1 MNKAYYSS
9 KTLFNTQKNTYL
21 NEINVNN
28 TFNNFFKNTYEDNLK
43 SVLDILIE
51 NKKEAH
57 LMTLDI
63 LKEKNVVNEELN
75 KINLLILLGQNKQA
89 HQLELTNK
97 DKKIF
102 KEYSKVYQK
111 IENKLNTNSNRNI

>member
-28 TFNNFFKNTYEDNLK
+28 TFNSFFKNSYEDNLK
-43 SVLDILIE
+43 SVLNILNE
-51 NKKEAH
+51 KKKEAH
-57 LMTLDI
+57 LITLNL
-63 LKEKNVVNEELN
+63 LKDKNIVNDELN

-97 DKKIF
+97 DKQIF
-102 KEYSKVYQK
+102 QDYSKIYRK
-111 IENKLNTNSNRNI
+111 IEKDLNMKKCKKI

>member
-28 TFNNFFKNTYEDNLK
+28 TFNNFFKNSYEDNLK
-43 SVLDILIE
+43 SVLDILID
-51 NKKEAH
+51 KKKLAH
-57 LMTLDI
+57 LETLNI
-63 LKEKNVVNEELN
+63 LKEKNIVNEELN

-102 KEYSKVYQK
+102 KEYSKLYQK
-111 IENKLNTNSNRNI
+111 IEKKLNTNINRNI

>member
-28 TFNNFFKNTYEDNLK
+28 TFNEFFKNTYEDNLK

-63 LKEKNVVNEELN
+63 LKEKNIINEELN

-111 IENKLNTNSNRNI
+111 IEKKLNTKTNRNN

>member
-111 IENKLNTNSNRNI
+111 IENKLNTNSNRNN

>member
-28 TFNNFFKNTYEDNLK
+28 TFNKFFKNTYEDNLK

-63 LKEKNVVNEELN
+63 LKEKNIINEELN

-102 KEYSKVYQK
+102 KEYSQVYQK
-111 IENKLNTNSNRNI
+111 IENKLNTNSNRNN

>member
-21 NEINVNN
+21 KEINVNN
-28 TFNNFFKNTYEDNLK
+28 TFNKFFKNTYEDNLK

-63 LKEKNVVNEELN
+63 LKEKNIINEELN

-102 KEYSKVYQK
+102 KEYSQVYQK
-111 IENKLNTNSNRNI
+111 IEKKLNTKTNRNN

>member
-111 IENKLNTNSNRNI
+111 IEKKLNTNSNRNI

>member
-9 KTLFNTQKNTYL
+9 KTLFNTQRNTYL

-28 TFNNFFKNTYEDNLK
+28 TFNSFFKNSYEDNLK
-43 SVLDILIE
+43 SVLNILNE
-51 NKKEAH
+51 KKKEAH
-57 LMTLDI
+57 LITLNL
-63 LKEKNVVNEELN
+63 LKDKNIVNDELN

-102 KEYSKVYQK
+102 QDYSKIYRK
-111 IENKLNTNSNRNI
+111 IEKDLNMKKCKKI

>member
-28 TFNNFFKNTYEDNLK
+28 TFNEFFKNTYEDNLK

-63 LKEKNVVNEELN
+63 LKEKNIINEELN

-102 KEYSKVYQK
+102 KEYSQVYQK
-111 IENKLNTNSNRNI
+111 IEKKLNTKTNRNN

>member
-28 TFNNFFKNTYEDNLK
+28 TFNKFFKNTYEDNLK

-63 LKEKNVVNEELN
+63 LKEKNIINEELN

-102 KEYSKVYQK
+102 KEYSQVYQK
-111 IENKLNTNSNRNI
+111 IEKKLNTKTNRNN

>member
-9 KTLFNTQKNTYL
+9 KTLFNTQRNTYL

-28 TFNNFFKNTYEDNLK
+28 TFNSFFKNSYEDNLK
-43 SVLDILIE
+43 SVLNILNE
-51 NKKEAH
+51 KKKEAH
-57 LMTLDI
+57 LITLNL
-63 LKEKNVVNEELN
+63 LKDKNIVNDELN

-97 DKKIF
+97 DKQIF
-102 KEYSKVYQK
+102 QDYSKIYRK
-111 IENKLNTNSNRNI
+111 IEKDLNMKKCKKI

>member
-28 TFNNFFKNTYEDNLK
+28 TFNKFFKNTYEDNLK

-63 LKEKNVVNEELN
+63 LKEKNIINEELN
-75 KINLLILLGQNKQA
+75 IIILLGQNKQA

-102 KEYSKVYQK
+102 KEYSQVYQK
-111 IENKLNTNSNRNI
+111 IEKKLNTKTNRNN

>member
-102 KEYSKVYQK
+102 KEYSQVYQK
-111 IENKLNTNSNRNI
+111 IENKLNTNSNRNN

>member
-63 LKEKNVVNEELN
+63 LKEKNIINEELN

-102 KEYSKVYQK
+102 KEYSQVYQK
-111 IENKLNTNSNRNI
+111 IEKKLNTKTNRNN